1 MILRRLTDAFRK
13 QEWFTVAVETMI
25 VVLGVFL
32 GLQVNNWNA
41 ANQSREREVVILEQL
56 ATEFAVTVEAAK
68 SSKTDS
74 EFLLDAT
81 RAVLRAI
88 RDAKEP
94 EDSDTF
100 LRTLGAAGGLD
111 TGPSEPVTLIE
122 LMSTGGLTQLSSP
135 GLRTA
140 LIRNHET
147 AEAQSKLAD
156 LVLARVSTPDDGF
169 HDAIYV
175 NPDYGDGSEFLLG
188 GYDWEKLASARQQF
202 QVIFYGKVGL
212 DRGIE
217 ELIERGEA
225 VLTEIEKAR
234 ECSCAASPSNGS
246 GQE

>member
-1 MILRRLTDAFRK
+1 MILRRLTTALRK
-13 QEWFTVAVETMI
+13 QDWVTVAVETLI
-25 VVLGVFL
+25 VVFGVFI

-41 ANQSREREVVILEQL
+41 AHQSREREAVILEQL

-74 EFLLDAT
+74 ELLLDAT

-88 RDAKEP
+88 RDDNEP
-94 EDSDTF
+94 ENRDTF
-100 LRTLGAAGGLD
+100 LRTLGDAGGLD

-122 LMSTGGLTQLSSP
+122 LMSAGGLSQLSSP

-140 LIRNHET
+140 LIRYHET
-147 AEAQSKLAD
+147 AEDQSKLAE

-175 NPDYGDGSEFLLG
+175 NPDYGDGSEILLG
-188 GYDWEKLASARQQF
+188 RYEWEKLASARQQF

-212 DRGIE
+212 DRGIK

-225 VLTEIEKAR
+225 VLAEIEKAR
-234 ECSCAASPSNGS
+234 K
-246 GQE
+246 